1 MAVKLLRALLLHS
14 AIGKIHIKNLN
25 FERMILHPNMKN
37 LAKNNKL
44 HLGIFQLLLVIGNI
58 IGNYRYLCQEAFIRE
73 TILMAVCS
81 NSSNRRFCLTLE
93 KTAVLF
99 H

>member
-37 LAKNNKL
+37 WAKNNKL
-44 HLGIFQLLLVIGNI
+44 HLGSDLSVAI
-58 IGNYRYLCQEAFIRE
+58 
-73 TILMAVCS
+73 S
-81 NSSNRRFCLTLE
+81 NW
-93 KTAVLF
+93 
-99 H
+99 